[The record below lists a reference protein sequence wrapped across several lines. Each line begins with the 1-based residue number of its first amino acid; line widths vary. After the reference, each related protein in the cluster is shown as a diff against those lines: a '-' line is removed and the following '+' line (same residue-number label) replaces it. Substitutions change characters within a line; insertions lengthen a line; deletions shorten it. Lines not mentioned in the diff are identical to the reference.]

1 MSDQPRSNAEW
12 GTSLSALTAE
22 PSPSISYPGWQSDTE
37 PSPHW
42 MNWWMRLMHFYP
54 YVFQDGLDDMA
65 GNYAQ
70 SVQVWGPGIDGDVSI
85 TGAVTLSRDMFY
97 ENLTFEA
104 GGSIEVHGNRIF
116 VRDTMDMSRAASAAV
131 WSDPSGYAS
140 TTYGVLGDPLDPG
153 AAGAQAAAAT
163 GTLGGASGGAGGNGG
178 GENAGTSS
186 ATGYGNNG
194 GAQRVAGAVVFNSME
209 PGLSPVAQIFGGMGG
224 SGGGAGGPSSGGGAG
239 GRGGGGGGAIWI
251 SAKRL
256 RRELGGTA
264 QRAIR
269 AAGEDGVDG
278 ADAPSIH
285 KGGGG
290 GGGGGAGGFVFL
302 RTHTLLG
309 TGCVD
314 MIDVSGGDGG
324 DGGDGL
330 GNFYSSVGGNG
341 GSAGA
346 VFYWDVSTET
356 FTALT
361 GGAGATASQTGG
373 AGAEL
378 LGDL

>member
-1 MSDQPRSNAEW
+1 
-12 GTSLSALTAE
+12 
-22 PSPSISYPGWQSDTE
+22 
-37 PSPHW
+37 
-42 MNWWMRLMHFYP
+42 MRLMHFWP

-70 SVQVWGPGIDGDVSI
+70 SIQLWGPGIDGDVSI
-85 TGAVTLSRDMFY
+85 TGAVTLARDMFY

-131 WSDPSGYAS
+131 WSAPYQYSS
-140 TTYGVLGDPLDPG
+140 TYGVLGSPAIPGSTASG
-153 AAGAQAAAAT
+153 AATLAGA
-163 GTLGGASGGAGGNGG
+163 LGGVSGGAGGMGG
-178 GENAGTSS
+178 TEDS
-186 ATGYGNNG
+186 ATGG
-194 GAQRVAGAVVFNSME
+194 GQLGTVAVVSTPAVFNAAE
-209 PGLSPVAQIFGGMGG
+209 PGFSEVIPIYGGTAGSVGG
-224 SGGGAGGPSSGGGAG
+224 RGGPGSAGGLA
-239 GRGGGGGGAIWI
+239 GRGGGGGGIVWI
-251 SAKRL
+251 SAQRL

-264 QRAIR
+264 QRAIL
-269 AAGEDGVDG
+269 ASGEDGTDG
-278 ADAPSIH
+278 ADSSTIH

-290 GGGGGAGGFVFL
+290 GGGGAAGGFVFI
-302 RTHTLLG
+302 RTHELLG
-309 TGCVD
+309 SGCVD

-330 GNFYSSVGGNG
+330 GNTTESVGGDG

-346 VFYWDVSTET
+346 IYYWNVGDET
-356 FTALT
+356 FTSLT
-361 GGAGATASQTGG
+361 GGAGATSASQIGA